1 MPPEWGMGLL
11 YPRVHKRERESIYG
25 RGLSPWSA
33 KILVLYGD
41 VCEMTNSAF
50 DCNVPLVYV
59 VCVTFCCR
67 RWKKRAKRTAIS
79 ALLTLLATWPIAYSR
94 VSSCCIVSY
103 WGRQMRCQY
112 RNYDRKR
119 EVTFCTH
126 TEWEDGQNR
135 PKCRHVAKI
144 TIFLQDTDSTGNKN
158 PAKLGPDIVPFCV
171 VFICII

>member
-1 MPPEWGMGLL
+1 MGTLLLSRWSSSVHLVRGRPGGRLHVRSGGRPTDSSTWRSMACCAGMLSGNLATCPNMALRPLVIRSDTGARPVRTDLRVTDKIMPPEWGMGLL

-67 RWKKRAKRTAIS
+67 R
-79 ALLTLLATWPIAYSR
+79 
-94 VSSCCIVSY
+94 
-103 WGRQMRCQY
+103 
-112 RNYDRKR
+112 
-119 EVTFCTH
+119 
-126 TEWEDGQNR
+126 
-135 PKCRHVAKI
+135 
-144 TIFLQDTDSTGNKN
+144 
-158 PAKLGPDIVPFCV
+158 
-171 VFICII
+171 